1 MPSSLQSLPR
11 NFISSLPRN
20 VIGSIMRFLPAREV
34 VRAAK
39 TSRQMHA
46 SIAAT
51 VPVLEINGYT
61 GVLQA
66 LQAGVRLQHA
76 LTKLANLRQRSYEIS
91 YWNRGGVNVNEIIRT
106 NFKFN
111 KLVSDALKKYKFVVH
126 HIDTTVQDRIT
137 VHAQRLYAS
146 NASAPISHMK
156 LVLPYGDGLTKAF
169 YRSRKE
175 EAQLT
180 INMNYG
186 LAMGQLLYEG
196 RDKEDP
202 RGDLAHT
209 RSKYYIII
217 EKNPNAYERMLM
229 SNKNNKNNKNAIVFD
244 RFRHDAV
251 LLERPLYRA
260 ALKSQAD
267 FSYFRLKPWVIT
279 HAPSQKAKHGY
290 ERFPTWNMGLINK
303 RIKNDTKNERLK
315 FTARITPRPQSS
327 TLKRKRSS

>member
-1 MPSSLQSLPR
+1 MALSLQ
-11 NFISSLPRN
+11 SLPRN
-20 VIGSIMRFLPAREV
+20 VIGSIMSFLPVRDV
-34 VRAAK
+34 VRAAQ
-39 TSRQMHA
+39 TSRRMHA

-76 LTKLANLRQRSYEIS
+76 LTKLANLRERSHTRTLKKTLNS
-91 YWNRGGVNVNEIIRT
+91 SWNRGGVNVNEIIRT
-106 NFKFN
+106 NFEFN
-111 KLVSDALKKYKFVVH
+111 KLVGDALKKHKFVVS
-126 HIDTTVQDRIT
+126 HIETTSQDTIT

-146 NASAPISHMK
+146 NASAPSSHMK

-169 YRSRKE
+169 FRSRKE

-196 RDKEDP
+196 RDEEDP
-202 RGDLAHT
+202 RGELAYT
-209 RSKYYIII
+209 RSKYYITI
-217 EKNPNAYERMLM
+217 EKNPFAYERMLM

-251 LLERPLYRA
+251 LLGRPLYRA
-260 ALKSQAD
+260 ALKSQSE
-267 FSYFRLKPWVIT
+267 FSYFGFNLRPHQRPWVIT
-279 HAPSQKAKHGY
+279 RAPSEKAKHG
-290 ERFPTWNMGLINK
+290 NMGLINK
-303 RIKNDTKNERLK
+303 RIKNNNKNERLK
-315 FTARITPRPQSS
+315 ITVSITPRPQSS